1 MKINYK
7 TLTISAIAL
16 LIVDSFYLGSFG
28 KSLFDK
34 MVKSIQ
40 GSSIQLNLL
49 GAILSYVCLIV
60 LLNYFVLQKNGYL
73 LDAFILGF
81 CVYGVFDA
89 TNLAIFKN
97 YDFSIGL
104 IDSIWGGVLFTL
116 VTYINRLF

>member
-16 LIVDSFYLGSFG
+16 LIVDSFYLSSFG

-40 GSSIQLNLL
+40 GSSIQINLL

-60 LLNYFVLQKNGYL
+60 LLNYFVLQKNGSL
-73 LDAFILGF
+73 MDAFILGF

-97 YDFSIGL
+97 YNFSIGL